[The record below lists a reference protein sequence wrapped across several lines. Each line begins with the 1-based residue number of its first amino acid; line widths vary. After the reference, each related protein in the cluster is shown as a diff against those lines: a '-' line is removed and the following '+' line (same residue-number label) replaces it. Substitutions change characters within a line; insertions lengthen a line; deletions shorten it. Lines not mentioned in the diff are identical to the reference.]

1 MLGQAYREVQRACI
15 SRMPERL
22 DEEELADWRAG
33 CNAVYQLAALT
44 MPGPRRSVL
53 LGLRHALARILK
65 ALHLTGSEPQSRMW
79 RDGNSYSAAKDH
91 TILGRAVPCQ
101 LWPENAA
108 RLSRID
114 WLSSTKRA

>member
-1 MLGQAYREVQRACI
+1 MAGRA
-15 SRMPERL
+15 SWDDGSLAQKTRFEPVAGEWQPRMPEHL

-79 RDGNSYSAAKDH
+79 RDGNNYSATKDH
-91 TILGRAVPCQ
+91 TRSGPSSSM
-101 LWPENAA
+101 
-108 RLSRID
+108 LSCGPKTR
-114 WLSSTKRA
+114 